1 MKRATIL
8 AVLLLTGCGR
18 HTDHGWLGYGEG
30 EDAFIAAPQPG
41 WVAKLAVKRGDEVKT
56 GDVLFTLDDTQQ
68 SAAQAQAQATI
79 AQTRAQMAQAQSSY
93 DYAAK
98 EFARQTK
105 LVRAGAGTQA
115 TLDLAK
121 SNYQTASAA
130 IAQARAQEAQ
140 AEAALT
146 NASYQLSQRDVVA
159 QTSGRVEDIYF
170 REGEYA
176 PAGTPVISVLPPQNV
191 YVRFFI
197 PESQLDHV
205 HMGDKVLVTCDGCGK
220 GLRAAV
226 TFIAQQEEFTPPVIF
241 SIGNRE
247 KLVFKAEARAPGGL
261 DLNPG
266 QPVEVKPLP

>member
-1 MKRATIL
+1 MKRAIV
-8 AVLLLTGCGR
+8 AAALLLAGCGQ
-18 HTDHGWLGYGEG
+18 HKDEGWLGYGEG

-41 WVAKLAVKRGDEVKT
+41 WVAKLAVKRGDDVKKS
-56 GDVLFTLDDTQQ
+56 DLLFTLDDTQQ
-68 SAAQAQAQATI
+68 AAAAAQAQATI
-79 AQTRAQMAQAQSSY
+79 AQTKAQLAQAQSNY

-98 EFARQTK
+98 EYARQTK
-105 LVRAGAGTQA
+105 LVRADAGTQA

-121 SNYQTASAA
+121 SNYQAASAA

-170 REGEYA
+170 RSGEYA
-176 PAGTPVISVLPPQNV
+176 PAGTPVISVLPPENV

-197 PESQLDHV
+197 PEKALAHV
-205 HMGDKVLVTCDGCGK
+205 HMGEPVLVTCDGCGK
-220 GLRAAV
+220 GLAATI

-241 SIGNRE
+241 SVGNRE

-261 DLNPG
+261 KLNPG
-266 QPVEVKPLP
+266 EPVDVKPVP